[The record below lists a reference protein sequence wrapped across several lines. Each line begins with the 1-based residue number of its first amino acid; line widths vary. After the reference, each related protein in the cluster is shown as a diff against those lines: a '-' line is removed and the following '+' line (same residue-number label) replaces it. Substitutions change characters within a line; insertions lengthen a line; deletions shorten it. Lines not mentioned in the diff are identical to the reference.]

1 MDILELA
8 EWKEL
13 LQELVELN
21 PAKYRAMRLALV
33 DVVRAERKLAS
44 PDLRVMLDIL
54 RTRFTTSGAA

>member
-44 PDLRVMLDIL
+44 PDLRIMLDIL